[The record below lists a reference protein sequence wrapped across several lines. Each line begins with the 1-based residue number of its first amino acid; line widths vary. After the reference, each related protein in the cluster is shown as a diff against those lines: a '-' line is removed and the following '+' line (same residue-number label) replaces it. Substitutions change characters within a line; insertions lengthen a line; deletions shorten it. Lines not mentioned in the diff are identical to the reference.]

1 MMNKEKFLEIL
12 TNELELDTVL
22 TLKSNFKELEEWD
35 SMTAML
41 LIGVVS
47 NEFDFNL
54 TGDDIVELTT
64 VESLIDKIGAEKFN

>member
-1 MMNKEKFLEIL
+1 MNKDQFLVMLKE
-12 TNELELDTVL
+12 ELELESDL
-22 TLKSNFKELEEWD
+22 TLETNFKELEEWD

-54 TGDDIVELTT
+54 TGDDIAELTT
-64 VESLIDKIGAEKFN
+64 VQTLIDKIGSDKFQ

>member
-1 MMNKEKFLEIL
+1 MDKNKFLEL
-12 TNELELDTVL
+12 LKEELEIESDL
-22 TLKSNFKELEEWD
+22 TLTTNFKELEEWD

-54 TGDDIVELTT
+54 TGDDISEITT
-64 VESLIDKIGAEKFN
+64 VQTLIDKIGAEKFD